1 MELIELKDR
10 IKKIPKA
17 ELHRHIEGC
26 VKPPTIIRI
35 ARREGLT
42 LPTFDEKKLATMVSL
57 QRPMN
62 SLAQVLKCFEI
73 AQSVFVSYEAV
84 EEIVSEA
91 IEDAYGNENIR
102 LMELRYSPDFMLK
115 GKDLDWQKTF
125 EVIQSTVRTFEKKH
139 SFFGGIIIIASR
151 CYQMDSILKTVDFA
165 VRNKHLIAG
174 FDFADDEI
182 NHPPSL
188 YKSAARKL
196 HEASIP
202 LTVHSGEEGSFTQVL
217 ETIRLLNPK
226 RIGHGVKAVND
237 PSGETLRLIRER
249 NITIESNPYSN
260 YLTHAVDSIENHP
273 LKKFIEA
280 GISVAIG
287 ADDPEVLNT
296 NLNKE
301 YLLAVEKI
309 GLSMEDIAF
318 TNKCA
323 LAGSFLEK
331 DAKQEASKFFNDR

>member
-1 MELIELKDR
+1 MIPMILKDR
-10 IKKIPKA
+10 IRKIPKV

-26 VKPPTIIRI
+26 VKPSTIIRI
-35 ARREGLT
+35 ARRHRIN
-42 LPTFDEKKLATMVSL
+42 LPTFDEQELAPMVSL
-57 QRPMN
+57 RRPMN
-62 SLAQVLKCFEI
+62 SLAEVLKCFEI

-84 EEIVSEA
+84 EEIVYQA
-91 IEDAYGNENIR
+91 LEDAYRNENIR

-115 GKDLDWQKTF
+115 GKDLNWQKTF
-125 EVIQSTVRTFEKKH
+125 EVIQSTVRNFEKKH

-151 CYQMDSILKTVDFA
+151 CYSMDSILKTVDFA
-165 VRNKHLIAG
+165 VKNRDLIAG

-237 PSGETLRLIRER
+237 PSGETLKLIRER
-249 NITIESNPYSN
+249 NITIEANPYSN
-260 YLTHAVDSIENHP
+260 YLTHAVDSIEDHP

-280 GISVAIG
+280 GIRAAIG
-287 ADDPEVLNT
+287 ADDPAVLNT
-296 NLNKE
+296 DLNKE
-301 YLLAVEKI
+301 YFLAVEKI
-309 GLSMEDIAF
+309 GLSMEDITF

-323 LAGSFLEK
+323 VAGSFLE
-331 DAKQEASKFFNDR
+331 DDIKQEASKQIN